1 MPRLN
6 ECTGIFFVIIGA
18 YLIRASKAFAPQSL
32 FVRTSLSSSHI
43 STSLGAKS
51 DDDDDTISSS
61 IVSILTS
68 GVNFVMG
75 DKVSKEIAAGKISSI
90 YLLLILKR

>member
-1 MPRLN
+1 M
-6 ECTGIFFVIIGA
+6 FFVIIGA
-18 YLIRASKAFAPQSL
+18 HLIHKSMALAPQSL
-32 FVRTSLSSSHI
+32 FVRTNLSSSNL

-51 DDDDDTISSS
+51 DDDDTISSS

-75 DKVSKEIAAGKISSI
+75 DKVSEEIAAGKITII
-90 YLLLILKR
+90 YLLCIL